1 MTIIQAIEGLGGC
14 IMKSIVAILVSGAVL
29 LTAGDGRLEALGV
42 VKKSP
47 GVFAVDGETFTV
59 TIESSTYLFKVK
71 GDRLVL
77 QEGCDLYSARMPG
90 NITSFNPKGKARVGV
105 FRRAQRNV
113 P

>member
-1 MTIIQAIEGLGGC
+1 
-14 IMKSIVAILVSGAVL
+14 MKRIVAVFILGAVL
-29 LTAGDGRLEALGV
+29 LTSGDRQSEALGV

-71 GDRLVL
+71 EDRLVL

-90 NITSFNPKGKARVGV
+90 NITSFNPKGKARVRV